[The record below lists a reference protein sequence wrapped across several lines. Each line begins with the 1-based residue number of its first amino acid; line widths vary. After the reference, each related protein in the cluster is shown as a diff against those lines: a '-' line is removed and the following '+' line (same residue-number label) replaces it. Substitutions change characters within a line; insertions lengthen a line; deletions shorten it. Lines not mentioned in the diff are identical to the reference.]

1 MPTREEMKSFAK
13 EIENLVA
20 TTDLN
25 YIEAIVEYCNQT
37 GMEIEVA
44 STLINNNLKSK
55 IENDAQDLN
64 LLPKTARLPI

>member
-1 MPTREEMKSFAK
+1 MPTREEMKNFAK
-13 EIENLVA
+13 EIDTLVA

-25 YIEAIVEYCNQT
+25 YIEAIIEYCNQT
-37 GMEIEVA
+37 GMEVEVA

>member
-1 MPTREEMKSFAK
+1 MPTRDEMKAFAK

-25 YIEAIVEYCNQT
+25 YIEAIVEHCNRT

-44 STLINNNLKSK
+44 STLINNNLKAK

-64 LLPKTARLPI
+64 LLPKSARLPI